1 LIVADNA
8 LSHASDLAPFEAVED
23 ADPEFT
29 TCVVPVGNGEFVAV
43 RI

>member
-8 LSHASDLAPFEAVED
+8 LSHASEMAPFEALVKT
-23 ADPEFT
+23 DPEFT

-43 RI
+43 RA